1 MSFTALE
8 TIVAL
13 GKQYEL
19 EKANLLRIHKNKIE
33 TLKTQV
39 MNDLNSIATNIYNT
53 TNIVAICW
61 MQKEFINDNNR
72 QDYEV
77 NDITL
82 FNANDIDDDIDIM
95 QENIDS
101 SKFMSKLYVNWL
113 DSSVDI
119 PNDDID
125 RLYTILTTMNN
136 KTLRL
141 LFGNNVTVYSSK
153 RSDGDYQFVIKKINR
168 Y

>member
-1 MSFTALE
+1 MSFTTLE
-8 TIVAL
+8 SIVAL
-13 GKQYEL
+13 GNQYEL
-19 EKANLLRIHKNKIE
+19 DKANLLRIHKNKIE
-33 TLKTQV
+33 TLKTHV
-39 MNDLNSIATNIYNT
+39 MNELNSIATNIYNT

-61 MQKEFINDNNR
+61 MQKEYINDNDR
-72 QDYEV
+72 QDY
-77 NDITL
+77 DISEISL
-82 FNANDIDDDIDIM
+82 FKANDIDNDMDTM

-101 SKFMSKLYVNWL
+101 NKFMSKMYANWL
-113 DSSVDI
+113 GASDDI
-119 PNDDID
+119 INDDID

-153 RSDGDYQFVIKKINR
+153 RSDGDYQFSIKKINR